1 MSKNIPNKKRAAKKK
16 AMRIRFDEEYLYK
29 RSVKEDTQIQEKL
42 FYHAETLNS
51 EETRVAND
59 SRLPQT
65 FRTMFEYNQEGS
77 AFLGYPY
84 LQMLSQNPLISAGIE
99 TIANEMVKKFAKV
112 VYNGDSA
119 EQKFSVDI
127 EDKIKQLEVLTKKHK
142 IASLFGKCSEN
153 IGYYGGCLVYIDTG
167 EHDPET
173 LKSPLILDPAT
184 FRQGSLK
191 HFTVIDPINV
201 CPGDYNSMDPTL
213 PDYFKPRTWFVLGKE
228 IHASRLLYFAGKE
241 APLLYKPSY
250 NFFGVPI
257 AQLVFEFVENFQKNR
272 DSASELLNK
281 FSVSVFKTNM
291 LGFLSGEGTS
301 DIDKRI
307 AFFVEKRQND
317 GVFAIDK
324 DTEDFM
330 KSDTSLAGVT
340 DIVRQSLELI
350 AAVLRIP
357 VVKYLGISPSGFNAT
372 GESDIK
378 IFNAMIESLQKKQF
392 ADNLET
398 VLKVLQ
404 LNEYGEID
412 EHIGFEFLPLDEE
425 DDQIKANTEKVQADT
440 AAVFLD
446 RNVISPEEVRKIIAK
461 NKNGLFE
468 TIDPDSTDFM
478 DSQEEEQEDFDT
490 FNTENEKTGENAL

>member
-1 MSKNIPNKKRAAKKK
+1 
-16 AMRIRFDEEYLYK
+16 
-29 RSVKEDTQIQEKL
+29 
-42 FYHAETLNS
+42 
-51 EETRVAND
+51 
-59 SRLPQT
+59 
-65 FRTMFEYNQEGS
+65 
-77 AFLGYPY
+77 
-84 LQMLSQNPLISAGIE
+84 
-99 TIANEMVKKFAKV
+99 
-112 VYNGDSA
+112 
-119 EQKFSVDI
+119 
-127 EDKIKQLEVLTKKHK
+127 
-142 IASLFGKCSEN
+142 
-153 IGYYGGCLVYIDTG
+153 
-167 EHDPET
+167 
-173 LKSPLILDPAT
+173 
-184 FRQGSLK
+184 
-191 HFTVIDPINV
+191 
-201 CPGDYNSMDPTL
+201 MDPTL

-228 IHASRLLYFAGKE
+228 IHASRLLYFTGKE

-250 NFFGVPI
+250 NFFGVSI

-272 DSASELLNK
+272 NSASELLNK
-281 FSVSVFKTNM
+281 FSVSIFKTVMEKELN
-291 LGFLSGEGTS
+291 GES
-301 DIDKRI
+301 LKSLEERI
-307 AFFVEKRQND
+307 QYFIEKRQND
-317 GVFAIDK
+317 GVFVIDK
-324 DTEDFM
+324 ENEDFG

-398 VLKVLQ
+398 VLKILQ